1 VALSFLD
8 RKPRLTLGTYGP
20 FLLPLRFSL
29 GPAEIATHKHIIGL
43 TGQGKSK
50 LLASMFVQLANQ
62 GEACALIDPHS
73 DLAHDT
79 LTLLADAGFFDHI
92 GAHDRLLYVNFSD
105 RDRFL
110 PFNILKQPYSPHD
123 VARHVVE
130 ACKRAWPA
138 LSNGSAPQFEN
149 ILLAGTLVLVQNQ
162 RALTELPRL
171 LTDKAFRD
179 QLLQNVSDDEVVSFF
194 QNRFDRWGRD
204 APSMIESTL
213 RRVFLLTFSPTLR
226 YCLGSSENA
235 LDFRALMDRGIC
247 AIFNLGGLDEET
259 QRFLGCLLTVGFE
272 EAALSRADIPL
283 RQRRNYHL
291 IIDEFSQF
299 SAQSEEALA
308 RVLSLA
314 RKYGLYLTL
323 AHQTWSQLSSR
334 LHGALQNA
342 IEIAFKLGRSDAEWA
357 APRFGLFEPLAVKHV
372 VPDPYQ
378 VERTH
383 PVFYSVQETY
393 EGWTRALMELRPREA
408 MVKLGSRTAKIK
420 TLTVKTQIS
429 RKRLDAIISHYASM
443 LLRPREMTLVANRS
457 SVLRRTSRIVP
468 TILNKR

>member
-1 VALSFLD
+1 MVAWPFG
-8 RKPRLTLGTYGP
+8 RTPRLALGTYGP
-20 FLLPLRFSL
+20 PFLGLRLSL
-29 GPAEIATHKHIIGL
+29 GPAHIATHKHVIGL

-50 LLASMFVQLANQ
+50 LLASMFVQLAMQ
-62 GEACALIDPHS
+62 GQGCALIDPHS

-79 LTLLADAGFFDHI
+79 LALLADRGFFNQI
-92 GAHDRLLYVNFSD
+92 GAYDRLVYVDFSN

-110 PFNILKQPYSPHD
+110 PFNILKQRYPPHD

-138 LSNGSAPQFEN
+138 LGDGSAPQFEN
-149 ILLAGTLVLVQNQ
+149 ILLAGTLVLVENQ
-162 RALTELPRL
+162 RPLTYLPRL
-171 LTDKAFRD
+171 LTDKPFRD
-179 QLLQNVSDDEVVSFF
+179 GLLRGVSDREVVSFF
-194 QNRFDRWGRD
+194 YNRFDRWGRD
-204 APSMIESTL
+204 APMMIESTL

-226 YCLGSSENA
+226 YSLGQTENA
-235 LDFRALMDRGIC
+235 LDFRSLMDRGTC
-247 AIFNLGGLDEET
+247 AIFNLGGLDEDT
-259 QRFLGCLLTVGFE
+259 QRFIGCLLTVGFE
-272 EAALSRADIPL
+272 VAALSRADTPL
-283 RQRRNYHL
+283 AQRRDYHL

-342 IEIAFKLGRSDAEWA
+342 VEIAFRLGRSDAEWA
-357 APRFGLFEPLAVKHV
+357 APRFGHFDPLAVKHE

-383 PVFYSVQETY
+383 PVFYSVQETF
-393 EGWTRALMELRPREA
+393 EGWTRALMDLRPRQA
-408 MVKLGSRTAKIK
+408 FVKLDSRTAKIR
-420 TLTVKTQIS
+420 TLDVRS
-429 RKRLDAIISHYASM
+429 RAPAERLAKIVDHYSAEN
-443 LLRPREMTLVANRS
+443 LEPREETLQPQVPVN
-457 SVLRRTSRIVP
+457 VQRTARVVVKESD
-468 TILNKR
+468 